1 MSRTVSRADRLE
13 AIAARALAR
22 NARRQKRW
30 VALADGA
37 TVNPWSGRLPKG
49 TAERV
54 DAAARLTYQ
63 SHNGYV
69 RLARAAYDAREV
81 AA

>member
-1 MSRTVSRADRLE
+1 MSRSVPRAERLA
-13 AIAARALAR
+13 AIATRALAR

-30 VALADGA
+30 VALADSA
-37 TVNPWSGRLPKG
+37 KVNPWSGRPPKG
-49 TAERV
+49 TAERIS
-54 DAAARLTYQ
+54 AARRLTDQ

-69 RLARAAYDAREV
+69 RLARAAYDEEH